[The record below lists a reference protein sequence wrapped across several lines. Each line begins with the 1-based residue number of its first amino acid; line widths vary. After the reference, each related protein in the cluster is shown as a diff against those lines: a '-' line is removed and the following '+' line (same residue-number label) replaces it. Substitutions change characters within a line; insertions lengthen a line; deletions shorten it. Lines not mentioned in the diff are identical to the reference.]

1 MSCLFNL
8 VNNIMLRCLLACLFK
23 PKINPELTELELL
36 KNKIRMRNEYIT
48 IVTDSIKEKSSKSY
62 GERIN
67 N

>member
-1 MSCLFNL
+1 
-8 VNNIMLRCLLACLFK
+8 MLRFLLACLFK

-36 KNKIRMRNEYIT
+36 KNKIRMRNEYMTVI
-48 IVTDSIKEKSSKSY
+48 TDSIKEKSSKSY

>member
-1 MSCLFNL
+1 
-8 VNNIMLRCLLACLFK
+8 MLKCLLACLFK

-36 KNKIRMRNEYIT
+36 KNKIRMRNEYMTVI
-48 IVTDSIKEKSSKSY
+48 TDSIKEKSSKSY

>member
-1 MSCLFNL
+1 MIRF
-8 VNNIMLRCLLACLFK
+8 LLACLFK

-36 KNKIRMRNEYIT
+36 KNKIRMRNEYLT
-48 IVTDSIKEKSSKSY
+48 IITDSIKEKSSKSY

>member
-1 MSCLFNL
+1 
-8 VNNIMLRCLLACLFK
+8 MLKCLLACLFK

-67 N
+67 NN

>member
-1 MSCLFNL
+1 
-8 VNNIMLRCLLACLFK
+8 MLKCLLACLFK
-23 PKINPELTELELL
+23 SKINPEITELELL
-36 KNKIRMRNEYIT
+36 KNKIRLRNEYIT